1 MVLFENAAGALRF
14 TVHNFTAKPIQ
25 YDFSSLG
32 CDGGAG
38 TVAPDGAATVECA
51 RGASDMCLVSNKSH
65 HLLTLPYEYGRPV
78 FFRFGC
84 AGAFQTI
91 DIVEMPGFDIL
102 FNDEDC
108 DQMRELGYEIKLT
121 RGTTSN
127 IQIEIRNYQ

>member
-1 MVLFENAAGALRF
+1 MVLFENTTGALRF
-14 TVHNFTAKPIQ
+14 TVRNFTANPIQ

-32 CDGGAG
+32 CAAG
-38 TVAPDGAATVECA
+38 TIAPEGAATVECA
-51 RGASDMCLVSNKSH
+51 RGTDACLVSNKSH
-65 HLLTLPYEYGRPV
+65 RLLTLPYEYGRPV

-84 AGAFQTI
+84 TGAFQTI

-102 FNDEDC
+102 SNDEDC